1 MSELIKINSISV
13 NGFSITVG
21 KTYNI
26 LQNDSI
32 LYEDRC
38 IVGIEAKYFIDEL
51 EYIIYSKQ
59 GSIFGTSVINNN
71 LIFTEV

>member
-1 MSELIKINSISV
+1 MNELIKINSINI
-13 NGFSITVG
+13 NGFSVTVG

-32 LYEDRC
+32 LYDNRC
-38 IVGIEAKYFIDEL
+38 ILGIEAKHFIDEL

-59 GSIFGTSVINNN
+59 GSIFATSIVNNN
-71 LIFTEV
+71 ITFTEV